1 MISRK
6 IKLTNNKL
14 KGYLEDNTKLADEIN
29 KIVEEWKKT
38 DDYVKKLSTKMERIK
53 EKIRPIVAEEIKKET
68 KLEEF
73 DMVAGTKLN
82 KGQIEVEIIDQ
93 IELYK
98 DTIRK
103 QRDEQSRKDNEQ
115 LNNLKGQVREYQDNG
130 KGEGAEKKD

>member
-1 MISRK
+1 MTSRK
-6 IKLTNNKL
+6 IKLTNDKL

-38 DDYVKKLSTKMERIK
+38 DEYVKKLSTKMERIK
-53 EKIRPIVAEEIKKET
+53 EKIRPIVAEEIKKAT

-103 QRDEQSRKDNEQ
+103 QRDEQSKNKQSNNEG
-115 LNNLKGQVREYQDNG
+115 KTGEHQDDG
-130 KGEGAEKKD
+130 KSEGTEKKD

>member
-1 MISRK
+1 MTSRK

-38 DDYVKKLSTKMERIK
+38 DEYVKKLSTKMERIK

-98 DTIRK
+98 DSLRK
-103 QRDEQSRKDNEQ
+103 QRDEQSKNKQSNNEG
-115 LNNLKGQVREYQDNG
+115 KTREHQDDG
-130 KGEGAEKKD
+130 KGEGAEEKN